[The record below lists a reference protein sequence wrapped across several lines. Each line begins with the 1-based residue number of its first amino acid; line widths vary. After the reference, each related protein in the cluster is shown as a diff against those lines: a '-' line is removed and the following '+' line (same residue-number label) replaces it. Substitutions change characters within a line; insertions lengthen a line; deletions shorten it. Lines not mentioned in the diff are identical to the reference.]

1 MAQKERR
8 RRNRFRFA
16 PRLLRGTGEFVIAT
30 AVVVREL
37 SLYAYLVRAADVIRQ
52 LVKLCI
58 NLNPIGGARSL
69 DLVCHTRYLVYN
81 FK

>member
-1 MAQKERR
+1 M
-8 RRNRFRFA
+8 
-16 PRLLRGTGEFVIAT
+16 IAT